1 MTEPIATSSSP
12 QQLDYGL
19 AAPRRARRVR
29 RFVFLLL
36 AVGLAYACWQW
47 GPAAMQQVPILF
59 WQRQCMHYTA
69 PADQVVYEEDPAEA
83 KRLLADPTQYVAYKL
98 NRGGAPD
105 STPEKTTAAAL
116 HFPRCWQRFSAL
128 SPPRFRGGFGQIGTG
143 SGAILFLHERTSSAG
158 NRRLVCL
165 RYYAETYSFTPSFI
179 NDYNCDTQVY
189 ALATLTAAPSPAN
202 QSMSVDV
209 ISGFPRHPPR
219 VRIYAGQIDPN
230 DAAHFTI
237 RYEMWGKSDILDGRL
252 NNDDSVTLHPRHSP
266 VDD

>member
-1 MTEPIATSSSP
+1 
-12 QQLDYGL
+12 
-19 AAPRRARRVR
+19 
-29 RFVFLLL
+29 
-36 AVGLAYACWQW
+36 
-47 GPAAMQQVPILF
+47 MQQAPLLF
-59 WQRQCMHYTA
+59 WQRQCLRYTA
-69 PADQVVYEEDPAEA
+69 PADQVVYEEDPTEA
-83 KRLLADPTQYVAYKL
+83 TRLLADPNRYVAYKL

-105 STPEKTTAAAL
+105 STPAKTTAAAL
-116 HFPRCWQRFSAL
+116 QFPRCWQRFSAL
-128 SPPRFRGGFGQIGTG
+128 SPIRNVWSVGPLGTG

-179 NDYNCDTQVY
+179 NAYNCDTQVY
-189 ALATLTAAPSPAN
+189 TPAEWTTPSSAAN

-219 VRIYAGQIDPN
+219 VRIYAGQIDPS

-252 NNDDSVTLHPRHSP
+252 NNDDSVTLNPRHP
-266 VDD
+266 PLDD